1 MNVNYG
7 ALVLKLQYARP
18 RLTMF
23 LLATLAALA
32 VALTAGIMFR
42 RATTPWASLP
52 DYDYWAN
59 IVGVISSDGI
69 RLEPSALFRHNN
81 EHIIVIPKLIYAANY
96 LATSGSNIGLIVY
109 SLVVGA
115 LCSTL
120 LLYLTRNLF
129 IDTPLRF
136 AFCAILFPAVMFSP
150 KLVHSY
156 FMGMSGTIWLTADL
170 FVVLSA
176 AALARAVATTNS
188 NWLLMSLLAG
198 LLGVLTYSTSI
209 YALIFLLC
217 FCLVLLARP
226 ALRGMLSRSVLISAA
241 ALIIVV
247 LGILWVYRTS
257 PSGHPPWEFDL
268 KLIYF
273 VLIYIGNSLPTNSV
287 VRPAA
292 GLIILALGAGCIH
305 YLIIQGRAKDILHW
319 IMLFL
324 FAPFNALMT
333 GIGRLGFGAEVAT
346 SSRYQSVAAVSLI
359 ATIALALAAV
369 PKGVLSRPMAIA
381 RALCFIGFGVGAA
394 VIAFQPG
401 GATAKFYSTRNEKKV
416 IAEIALRQGIQGDHH
431 LRAAT
436 PAIAQ
441 LDSLIPMLRAARHVP
456 FDRKSRCEEMLGQH
470 RPKTTAPTAGL
481 VETLSIY
488 DMSHGAGRAIEL
500 SGWAERNGDA
510 AECIIIVDGSG
521 TVIGTGASVSRRS
534 DLKPARGTTGWKAV
548 AALPQGMPVC
558 AFALFPGE
566 SQWTPLANCCDK
578 ILNAAECKSTQPR
591 SIPGIGPNT

>member
-1 MNVNYG
+1 
-7 ALVLKLQYARP
+7 VLNLQCLRP
-18 RLTMF
+18 RITMF
-23 LLATLAALA
+23 LFATLAALA
-32 VALTAGIMFR
+32 VALAAGIMFR

-59 IVGVISSDGI
+59 IVGVISSDGV

-96 LATSGSNIGLIVY
+96 LATSGSNIGLTLY
-109 SLVVGA
+109 SLMVGA
-115 LCSTL
+115 LCSIL
-120 LLYLTRNLF
+120 LLYLARNLF
-129 IDTPLRF
+129 TDTPLRF
-136 AFCAILFPAVMFSP
+136 ALCAILFPAVMLSP

-170 FVVLSA
+170 FVILSA

-188 NWLLMSLLAG
+188 NWLVMSLLAG

-209 YALIFLLC
+209 YALVFLLC
-217 FCLVLLARP
+217 FCLVLLALP
-226 ALRGMLSRSVLISAA
+226 GLRGMLSQSVLIGAA
-241 ALIIVV
+241 TLIIVV
-247 LGILWVYRTS
+247 LGLLWAYRTS
-257 PSGHPPWEFDL
+257 PSGHPPLEFDL

-273 VLIYIGNSLPTNSV
+273 VLIYMGNSLPTTSV

-292 GLIILALGAGCIH
+292 GLIILAVGVICIC
-305 YLIIQGRAKDILHW
+305 YLVIQGRAKDILHW

-333 GIGRLGFGAEVAT
+333 GIGRLGFGAETAT

-359 ATIALALAAV
+359 ATITLTLSAL
-369 PKGVLSRPMAIA
+369 PKGVVSRPIAIA
-381 RALCFIGFGVGAA
+381 RALCFIGLGVGA
-394 VIAFQPG
+394 VVVAFQPG
-401 GATAKFYSTRNEKKV
+401 GATAKFYSTRNEQKV
-416 IAEIALRQGIQGDHH
+416 ITEIALRQGIQGEHH

-441 LDSLIPMLRAARHVP
+441 LDRLVPVLRAARHVP

-470 RPKTTAPTAGL
+470 RPKKAAPTAGW
-481 VETLSIY
+481 VETLSTY
-488 DMSHGAGRAIEL
+488 DMSHEAGRAIEL
-500 SGWAERNGDA
+500 SGWAERHGEA

-534 DLKPARGTTGWKAV
+534 NLKPAKGTTLVGWKAV
-548 AALPQGMPVC
+548 ATLPQSMPVC
-558 AFALFPGE
+558 AFALFPRE
-566 SQWTPLANCCDK
+566 SQWTPLTNCCDK
-578 ILNAAECKSTQPR
+578 IEKAAGCKSGEVPTVLR
-591 SIPGIGPNT
+591 R